1 MEINDKG
8 NQKPQDSEVDKT
20 IELNDEEL
28 GALDEETQKKIQTLN
43 AQRKSWREKAIDPET
58 GKTYKELHKEILEAS
73 KKDKT
78 LNDSGN
84 PPPKKEEPS
93 DSVLLEK
100 VERIALRQAGVTHA
114 EDIELARN
122 TAKKWKMDIDEVLA
136 DEDFKAKL
144 ERQQTARAN
153 VEATSDVRGGGN
165 VSKVKEKPEYWIA
178 KGVPPTRE
186 DVPDR
191 KTRAEIA
198 RSMMDKS
205 KSGKTFYNE

>member
-1 MEINDKG
+1 MI
-8 NQKPQDSEVDKT
+8 
-20 IELNDEEL
+20 
-28 GALDEETQKKIQTLN
+28 
-43 AQRKSWREKAIDPET
+43 
-58 GKTYKELHKEILEAS
+58 AS
-73 KKDKT
+73 R
-78 LNDSGN
+78 
-84 PPPKKEEPS
+84 P
-93 DSVLLEK
+93 
-100 VERIALRQAGVTHA
+100 
-114 EDIELARN
+114 
-122 TAKKWKMDIDEVLA
+122 
-136 DEDFKAKL
+136 
-144 ERQQTARAN
+144 ARAN